1 VDWVKLATR
10 YYLDPA
16 VASLPDAD
24 TELLFVRGLAY
35 AGAEETGG
43 FIPEVIV
50 PSLIRRRRYGAAVE
64 ALVARSLWV
73 ISTGDGGQPGYRI
86 RRWEDWQEE
95 LDALA
100 RRRASDR
107 ERKRKQRHAERESA
121 QVEGVSRD
129 MSAEMSRDRPHPKEV
144 EGDIDKPKKTTS
156 SSGARKRATRIP
168 DDFTVTP
175 DMADW
180 ARQHVPHLIGA
191 GLGSRE
197 TDKFRNYW
205 QAKSGRDATKHDWVA
220 TWRNWLLKADDDLGR
235 NGGRVTAMAAH
246 RPQSGRQNPDD
257 EYAAALARIQARK
270 ENGNDTGGNGHNR
283 APSQISLPA
292 AAD

>member
-1 VDWVKLATR
+1 MDWVKLATR

-24 TELLFVRGLAY
+24 TELLFIRSLAY
-35 AGAEETGG
+35 SGAEETRG

-73 ISTGDGGQPGYRI
+73 PCTGDRGQPGYRI

-95 LDALA
+95 LDSLA
-100 RRRASDR
+100 QRRANDR
-107 ERKRKQRHAERESA
+107 ERKRRQRQAGRESG
-121 QVEGVSRD
+121 QEDGMSRD
-129 MSAEMSRDRPHPKEV
+129 MSADSHVTVPPPKEV
-144 EGDIDKPKKTTS
+144 EEERDNPKKTSS

-168 DDFTVTP
+168 DDFEVT
-175 DMADW
+175 DEMVTW
-180 ARQHVPHLIGA
+180 AREHVPRLISA

-205 QAKSGRDATKHDWVA
+205 QAKSGKDATKHDWAA
-220 TWRNWLLKADDDLGR
+220 TWRNWLLKADDDLAR
-235 NGGRVTAMAAH
+235 NGPAPNGARPSTTDQRVAQAQALKA
-246 RPQSGRQNPDD
+246 
-257 EYAAALARIQARK
+257 ELAAL
-270 ENGNDTGGNGHNR
+270 NGG
-283 APSQISLPA
+283 P
-292 AAD
+292 

>member
-1 VDWVKLATR
+1 MDWVKLATR

-50 PSLIRRRRYGAAVE
+50 SSLIRRRRYGAAVE
-64 ALVARSLWV
+64 ALIARSLWV
-73 ISTGDGGQPGYRI
+73 TSTGDRGQPGYRI

-107 ERKRKQRHAERESA
+107 ERKRKQRTAERESG
-121 QVEGVSRD
+121 QVEDVSRD
-129 MSAEMSRDRPHPKEV
+129 MSADSPVTVTPPKEV
-144 EGDIDKPKKTTS
+144 EEERDKPKKTAS
-156 SSGARKRATRIP
+156 SSGARTRAARIP
-168 DDFTVTP
+168 DDFKVTP
-175 DMADW
+175 EMAAW
-180 ARQHVPHLIGA
+180 ARENVPRLIDA
-191 GLGSRE
+191 GSGPRE
-197 TDKFRNYW
+197 TEKFRNYW

-220 TWRNWLLKADDDLGR
+220 TWRNWLLKADDDLAR
-235 NGGRVTAMAAH
+235 NVRAPAAGPRPSTTDQRVAQGEALKA
-246 RPQSGRQNPDD
+246 
-257 EYAAALARIQARK
+257 ELAAAL
-270 ENGNDTGGNGHNR
+270 NGK
-283 APSQISLPA
+283 AS
-292 AAD
+292 

>member
-1 VDWVKLATR
+1 MKLATR

-64 ALVARSLWV
+64 ALTARSLWV
-73 ISTGDGGQPGYRI
+73 ISSDDRGQPGYRI

-100 RRRASDR
+100 RRRANDR
-107 ERKRKQRHAERESA
+107 ERKRKQRQGERESA
-121 QVEGVSRD
+121 QVEEVSRD
-129 MSAEMSRDRPHPKEV
+129 MSADSPVTVTPPKEV
-144 EGDIDKPKKTTS
+144 EEEIDKPKKTTS
-156 SSGARKRATRIP
+156 SSGARNRATRIP
-168 DDFTVTP
+168 DDFKVTP
-175 DMADW
+175 EMAAW
-180 ARQHVPHLIGA
+180 AREHVPRLIDA
-191 GLGSRE
+191 GSGPRE
-197 TDKFRNYW
+197 TEKFRNYW

-220 TWRNWLLKADDDLGR
+220 TWRNWLMKADDDLGR
-235 NGGRVTAMAAH
+235 QPQARNGTIPKTTTNDRVQQAIEAGKRVQAMLNGG
-246 RPQSGRQNPDD
+246 S
-257 EYAAALARIQARK
+257 
-270 ENGNDTGGNGHNR
+270 
-283 APSQISLPA
+283 
-292 AAD
+292 

>member
-1 VDWVKLATR
+1 MDWVKLATR

-50 PSLIRRRRYGAAVE
+50 SSLIRRRRYGAAVE
-64 ALVARSLWV
+64 ALIARSLWV
-73 ISTGDGGQPGYRI
+73 PSTGDRGQPGYRI

-107 ERKRKQRHAERESA
+107 ERKRKQRTAERESG
-121 QVEGVSRD
+121 QVEEVSRD
-129 MSAEMSRDRPHPKEV
+129 MSADSPVTVTPPKEV
-144 EGDIDKPKKTTS
+144 EEERDKPKKTTS

-168 DDFTVTP
+168 DDFAITSEMV
-175 DMADW
+175 AW
-180 ARQHVPHLIGA
+180 AREHVPGLIDA
-191 GLGSRE
+191 GLGNRE
-197 TDKFRNYW
+197 TDKFVNYW
-205 QAKSGRDATKHDWVA
+205 HAKSGKDATKIDWPA
-220 TWRNWLLKADDDLGR
+220 TWRNWML
-235 NGGRVTAMAAH
+235 TAAERAGPKQRGPFTGANRH
-246 RPQSGRQNPDD
+246 TSQRHDNPFAEQS
-257 EYAAALARIQARK
+257 
-270 ENGNDTGGNGHNR
+270 
-283 APSQISLPA
+283 
-292 AAD
+292 